1 MSIKTRGFTT
11 LQMMFLLIV
20 IALISAYS
28 FQINL
33 NSIEKSKIKQP
44 YRDDSNL
51 TPEEEEA
58 IGILNLTVNKDEKLL
73 NDIKINNQ
81 SYPLINGYNL
91 HYSITISKFI
101 VSNNFNNR
109 KEIVI
114 NEVNKNG
121 HIYLVPEI

>member
-1 MSIKTRGFTT
+1 MSIKKRGFTT

-28 FQINL
+28 FQLNL
-33 NSIEKSKIKQP
+33 NSIEKSKIKQS

-51 TPEEEEA
+51 TTDEEEA
-58 IGILNLTVNKDEKLL
+58 IGILNLKANKDDKLL
-73 NDIKINNQ
+73 NDIKVNNQ

-91 HYSITISKFI
+91 HYSTALSKFI

-114 NEVNKNG
+114 NQVNKNG